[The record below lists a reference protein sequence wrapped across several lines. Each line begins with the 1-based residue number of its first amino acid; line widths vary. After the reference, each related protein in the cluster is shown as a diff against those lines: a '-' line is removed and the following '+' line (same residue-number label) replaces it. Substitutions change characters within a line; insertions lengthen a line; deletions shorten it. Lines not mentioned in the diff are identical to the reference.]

1 VHVEIDAEF
10 KRGLRI
16 IEEIPDIRP
25 CKIEGYNGVGKTSAI
40 RLLQLCTGEQP
51 FQGNLAA
58 WRSFR
63 EQLIKATV
71 TVTGLRDDRKI
82 EWKLDPSS
90 WPTDEVVPLDG
101 KIGRVIVDDQEDR
114 SGNLSKVRSLLKI
127 YRLNTTETPANILSR
142 QASEAGSAVE
152 AWYNSPGS
160 QRVAALGSRITE
172 VMKQI
177 SASSLDAVR
186 LSLLA
191 AKEAEETA
199 ASATVQSEEV
209 RQRFQ
214 AMNKAVEIASRLDT
228 VRGSSPQ
235 MREKIRELEER
246 LEQIDS
252 TRVELDEE
260 IEAAQVQRHI
270 GQQARE
276 NLEKAKSLVDRYSSS
291 VRRTDSQIGQA
302 AVVAGLTDPSQERVA
317 DAVNQASE
325 ELNALINAEPMISQ
339 GPQLLTLINDLTR
352 RLDDAI
358 SLDLADTTLVEEG
371 TSNPALTV
379 GQLRDSLALQA
390 RSLIER
396 GLGTDAEQLG
406 RQISAVRRRLDALST
421 LEELL
426 TSLVRAETRLK
437 NAEEKFAD
445 LTAELTKNPEDQ
457 LNELVQRRNELDKE
471 GRVLQSRIDRMQT
484 ELDLLE
490 DGSTEDVLAAELN
503 QICSELQV
511 DPSRLRS
518 TLERQRV
525 QLETVERESAVAR
538 ARQASAKRDLDN
550 RISTVKETSRMFAEA
565 ERFSWLRQAF
575 PQILE
580 LPGMDI
586 SGQLLELEKLEKVL
600 ADEKE
605 TIEGTEADIRG
616 IGAALQYLGNQLRDP
631 ESHRKMRTEKWTLAV
646 RQWLANQA
654 MRWFDDEIMRQAL
667 FDNGEDIRIDPVS
680 LVVSWVADGRPF
692 TRPLEMFSSGQQA
705 FAFTRARAAQLERD
719 VDQAENRL
727 IALDEFGAFLDAERF
742 SSLSEY
748 LVQRQTRMPDDHI
761 VVILPTSVRTQA
773 VTARGTSQSKRDR
786 ELAER
791 GYFAEALE
799 F

>member
-1 VHVEIDAEF
+1 VEIDAECR
-10 KRGLRI
+10 RGLRV

-25 CKIEGYNGVGKTSAI
+25 CKIEGYNGIGKTSAI

-63 EQLIKATV
+63 EQLIRATV
-71 TVTGLRDDRKI
+71 TVTGLRDGRKI
-82 EWKLDPSS
+82 EWKLDPSN
-90 WPTDEVVPLDG
+90 WPADEVVPLDG
-101 KIGRVIVDDQEDR
+101 KIGRIIVDEQEYQSAGMSR
-114 SGNLSKVRSLLKI
+114 VKSLLKI

-142 QASEAGSAVE
+142 QAIAAGSAVE
-152 AWYNSPGS
+152 GWYHTQGTDHI
-160 QRVAALGSRITE
+160 AALDNRLAAVIR
-172 VMKQI
+172 QI
-177 SASSLDAVR
+177 AASSLDAAR
-186 LSLLA
+186 LSLFA

-199 ASATVQSEEV
+199 ESSTTHSEDV
-209 RQRFQ
+209 RKRFQ
-214 AMNKAVEIASRLDT
+214 ALSRAVELASRLDT

-246 LEQIDS
+246 LKQIDD
-252 TRVELDEE
+252 TREELSNE

-270 GQQARE
+270 GQQAKE
-276 NLEKAKSLVDRYSSS
+276 ELEKARSLVDRYSAS
-291 VRRTDSQIGQA
+291 VRRTDAQIGQSA
-302 AVVAGLTDPSQERVA
+302 AVAGLTDPSQGRVA

-358 SLDLADTTLVEEG
+358 SLDLADTALVEEG
-371 TSNPALTV
+371 TSNPVLTV
-379 GQLRDSLALQA
+379 RQLRDALVLQA
-390 RSLIER
+390 NSLIER
-396 GLGTDAEQLG
+396 GRGTDAEQLG
-406 RQISAVRRRLDALST
+406 RQIAAVRRRLDALST

-426 TSLVRAETRLK
+426 KSLERAEARLK

-445 LTAELTKNPEDQ
+445 LTAELTQNPEDQ
-457 LNELVQRRNELDKE
+457 LSELVQRRNELDKE
-471 GRVLQSRIDRMQT
+471 GRVLQSRIDRIRT

-490 DGSTEDVLAAELN
+490 DGSTEDALAAELN
-503 QICSELQV
+503 QICSELEV

-518 TLERQRV
+518 ALERQRV
-525 QLETVERESAVAR
+525 QLETVERESAVAQ
-538 ARQASAKRDLDN
+538 ARQASAKRDLDS
-550 RISTVKETSRMFAEA
+550 RISTVKETSGLLAEA
-565 ERFSWLRQAF
+565 EKFSWLRQAF
-575 PQILE
+575 PQVQE
-580 LPGMDI
+580 LPGLDI
-586 SGQLLELEKLEKVL
+586 SNQLLELEKLEKIL
-600 ADEKE
+600 AAEKE
-605 TIEGTEADIRG
+605 AIASTASDTLA
-616 IGAALQYLGNQLRDP
+616 IGVALQYLGEQLRNP
-631 ESHRKMRTEKWTLAV
+631 ESHRERRTEKWTLAV

-667 FDNGEDIRIDPVS
+667 FDNGDDIQIDPVS

-761 VVILPTSVRTQA
+761 VVILPCSVRAQA
-773 VTARGTSQSKRDR
+773 VAARGTGQSKRDR

-799 F
+799 S